1 MIDAP
6 RKPPSKAPVGE
17 ELAALRRQTHNQVRD
32 LRQRIATLGPDE
44 IELILAGA
52 RSHYAWTDRPVQEET
67 LRAIYDIVKMGPTS
81 MNSSPARFVFVRSDE
96 GREKLLKALKP
107 ANVPKVAT
115 APVTA
120 IIAYDKEFWRELL
133 YLFPHEDR
141 RPHFDGKPEFS
152 EETAFRNGTL
162 QGAYFMIAARA
173 LGLDVGAMSGFS
185 NEIVDRE
192 FFAGTSLRSNF
203 LCNLGYADE
212 TALFHKLP
220 RFEFD
225 DVCSFA

>member
-1 MIDAP
+1 MI
-6 RKPPSKAPVGE
+6 KPPQTAPVGE
-17 ELAALRRQTHNQVRD
+17 ELAALRAQTHDQIRD
-32 LRQRIATLGPDE
+32 LRGRISELGADE
-44 IELILAGA
+44 LELILTGA
-52 RSHYAWTDRPVQEET
+52 RSHYAWTDRPVTDET

-81 MNSSPARFVFVRSDE
+81 MNCSPARFVFVRSDE
-96 GREKLLKALKP
+96 GREKLKKALKP

-120 IIAYDKEFWRELL
+120 IIAHDIEFWKELL

-141 RPHFDGKPEFS
+141 RPHFDGKDEHS
-152 EETAFRNGTL
+152 EVTAFRNGTL

-185 NEIVDRE
+185 NEIIDAE
-192 FFAGTSLRSNF
+192 FFAGTTLRSNF

-212 TALFHKLP
+212 TALFQKLP